1 MKQTHSIADV
11 TAGRGGKAFLLTGR
25 DKTALIDTGMAY
37 CAPAL
42 IANLRQQLADRPLDY
57 ILITHSHYDHIGA
70 IPHLRGAWPAV
81 KVLGAEHAAYVF
93 TRSRALKTIRALGA
107 QAAAIFRAG
116 ELPPYDD
123 ALLKIDAVVDDG
135 DNLDLG
141 SLGVT
146 IHATPGHT
154 RCSLSFLVDGGTLF
168 ASESTGYMSGGK
180 VYPSFITSSAAAL
193 ASVEKCRKLNPAV
206 IVPPHHGPLCGQARV
221 AFWDDCEA
229 AIRAAVAFI
238 LAHARQGRS
247 EEEIL
252 AAYERDMRD
261 EGSRREQP
269 LAAFR
274 LNTENMIRTVL
285 RENRLSCPL
294 AQ

>member
-1 MKQTHSIADV
+1 MKTAHNIHDV

-37 CAPAL
+37 CAAGL
-42 IANLRQQLADRPLDY
+42 IANIRQQLADRPLDY
-57 ILITHSHYDHIGA
+57 ILVGHSHYDHIGA

-93 TRSRALKTIRALGA
+93 SRPNALYTIRTLGA

-123 ALLKIDAVVDDG
+123 ALLKIDAVVGEG
-135 DNLDLG
+135 DKLDLG
-141 SLGVT
+141 GLGVT
-146 IHATPGHT
+146 VHATPGHT
-154 RCSLSFLVDGGTLF
+154 RCSLSFLAGGDTLF
-168 ASESTGYMSGGK
+168 ASESTGYISGGT

-193 ASVEKCRKLNPAV
+193 ASVEKCRKLEPAV
-206 IVPPHHGPLCGQARV
+206 IVPPHHGPLGGRARV

-252 AAYERDMRD
+252 IAYERDMRD

-269 LAAFR
+269 LTAFR
-274 LNTENMIRTVL
+274 LNTENMIQTVL
-285 RENRLSCPL
+285 RENGLCRPL
-294 AQ
+294 A